1 MSFRNK
7 LAHSVV
13 DVSEQA
19 LARPLDEGIGFIE
32 WKEGEPISDAEFEEW
47 ESKCEMVGSCL
58 AEISALLPFQ
68 EVRHG
73 NS

>member
-1 MSFRNK
+1 MNVGNK

-32 WKEGEPISDAEFEEW
+32 WKEGEPISDADFQDW
-47 ESKCEMVGSCL
+47 ESKCAMVASCL
-58 AEISALLPFQ
+58 ADIRALLPFQ
-68 EVRHG
+68 EVAHAG
-73 NS
+73 S